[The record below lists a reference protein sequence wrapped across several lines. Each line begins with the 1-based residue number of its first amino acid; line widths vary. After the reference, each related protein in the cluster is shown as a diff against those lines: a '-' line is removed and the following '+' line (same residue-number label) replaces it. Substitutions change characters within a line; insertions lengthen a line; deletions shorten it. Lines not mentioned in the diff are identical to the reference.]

1 MRLRIL
7 TLNLWNVR
15 GDVDRRMAVALT
27 AVRELRPD
35 VVALQE
41 AIERPLPA
49 TGGLGQARAFAE
61 TLGGEVRFAVAA
73 PDLPAGPMGNAIV
86 SRLRLGEPRV
96 LKLPAP
102 EGDSRVALAVDVETP
117 EGTFNCISTHLS
129 WELDAAPVREEQV
142 LALDAFAREHR
153 RELPSVMAG
162 DFNAPPDSQAIRFLT
177 GRASLG
183 GRGTYW
189 RDAWALLHPHEP
201 GYTWAARNPSVPL
214 YVERDRRI
222 DYVFVGPMGRDRRG
236 AIVDAR
242 VGLDTPGPGPGPG
255 YDGGQ
260 GGGAAGDG
268 IYASDHFAVLV
279 EIDLAPRPEPGT
291 GPRHDATTR

>member
-7 TLNLWNVR
+7 TLNLWNTK
-15 GDVDRRMAVALT
+15 GDVNRRMAVAH
-27 AVRELRPD
+27 AAMRELGPD

-41 AIERPLPA
+41 VIEQPLAPP
-49 TGGLGQARAFAE
+49 GRLGQARAFAE
-61 TLGGEVRFAVAA
+61 ALGGTWRFGVAA
-73 PDLPAGPMGNAIV
+73 PGMAAGPMGNAIV
-86 SRLRLGEPRV
+86 SRLPLGASRV
-96 LKLPAP
+96 LQLPAR
-102 EGDSRVALAVDVETP
+102 EGDSRVALSVDVETP
-117 EGTFNCISTHLS
+117 EGTLNCISTHLS

-189 RDAWALLHPHEP
+189 RDAWALLHPTEP
-201 GYTWAARNPSVPL
+201 GYTWAARNPAVPL

-236 AIVDAR
+236 AIVDVR
-242 VGLDTPGPGPGPG
+242 VVLDAPGPGPGATPG
-255 YDGGQ
+255 TTPEPP
-260 GGGAAGDG
+260 AGDG
-268 IYASDHFAVLV
+268 VYASDHFAVLV

-291 GPRHDATTR
+291 SGQPHDAMTR